1 MQINVLILKNRVQKM
16 KTSIPRAEKTGTV
29 NILLLSIKN
38 ENTHIEIHLL

>member
-1 MQINVLILKNRVQKM
+1 M
-16 KTSIPRAEKTGTV
+16 KTSIPRAEKTV